1 MAGHWIKWEKGLVRK
16 PEIKQ
21 IARIMKITPH
31 EAAARCMTV
40 WEWADDVTVD
50 GTVSGM
56 TADDVDQEAGI
67 RGFAKAMERISPQP
81 WLVIQARSITFPNYA
96 RHNGRCAK
104 ERAEWS
110 RRQAESRKRHADA

>member
-21 IARIMKITPH
+21 IARVMKITPH

-50 GTVSGM
+50 GTVPAM
-56 TADDVDQEAGI
+56 TKSDVDQEAGLN
-67 RGFAKAMERISPQP
+67 GFAKAMELTLPDP
-81 WLVIQARSITFPNYA
+81 WLLLQPNGLTFPHYD
-96 RHNGRCAK
+96 RHNGK
-104 ERAEWS
+104 NGKTRALD
-110 RRQAESRKRHADA
+110 AERKRKTRGQNPDK